1 MVRIAVVGDRRS
13 GSEAQD
19 AIEPA
24 LAHAGAATGIE
35 AGVTWIDTPSL
46 LDDWEG
52 RLASFDAVW
61 GAPGSPFL
69 SLEGALAGIRWAR
82 EQGRP
87 FLGTCAGFQHA
98 VIEFARDVVGADA
111 CHAEYGEAEGELFIQ
126 ELLCSMAGHT
136 MGVRL
141 VDDELRSV
149 YGGGEVSERYYC
161 HFGLNPA
168 YRDELEAA
176 GLRVAGVDASD
187 GDVRIMRL
195 AGHPFFVLTLFVP
208 QSSSSLNDPHPLI
221 VAFLRAAAGHTALT
235 PRPGR
240 RGGRELRTAPAGLPR
255 PRG

>member
-1 MVRIAVVGDRRS
+1 MAPARFLPQAKSSHEGIGVVARS
-13 GSEAQD
+13 APWRELFQ
-19 AIEPA
+19 
-24 LAHAGAATGIE
+24 
-35 AGVTWIDTPSL
+35 L
-46 LDDWEG
+46 LDV
-52 RLASFDAVW
+52 ASSQNHVLRFQ
-61 GAPGSPFL
+61 S
-69 SLEGALAGIRWAR
+69 SNKAGY
-82 EQGRP
+82 
-87 FLGTCAGFQHA
+87 H
-98 VIEFARDVVGADA
+98 V
-111 CHAEYGEAEGELFIQ
+111 CH
-126 ELLCSMAGHT
+126 
-136 MGVRL
+136 
-141 VDDELRSV
+141 ELRSV

-208 QSSSSLNDPHPLI
+208 QSSSSLSDPHPLI